1 MSSLSSGYWDQL
13 YKSGQTTW
21 DIGYISSPLKVYFDQ
36 LTDKSIKILIPGAG
50 NAYEAEYLFEN
61 GFDKTFILDFS
72 YESIKNFKS
81 RCPEFPDNNLIND
94 NFFEHFGQYELIIE
108 QTFFSSIPREKRIE
122 YAEKMFSL
130 LKPGGK
136 LIGLLFGHEFEFNGP
151 PFGGT
156 KQEYKKLF
164 RSLFNIKTM
173 EIAHNSIKPRHGRE
187 LFIILQKNY
196 S

>member
-108 QTFFSSIPREKRIE
+108 QTFSVPFQEKKELNMPRKC
-122 YAEKMFSL
+122 F
-130 LKPGGK
+130 
-136 LIGLLFGHEFEFNGP
+136 HC
-151 PFGGT
+151 
-156 KQEYKKLF
+156 
-164 RSLFNIKTM
+164 
-173 EIAHNSIKPRHGRE
+173 
-187 LFIILQKNY
+187 
-196 S
+196 